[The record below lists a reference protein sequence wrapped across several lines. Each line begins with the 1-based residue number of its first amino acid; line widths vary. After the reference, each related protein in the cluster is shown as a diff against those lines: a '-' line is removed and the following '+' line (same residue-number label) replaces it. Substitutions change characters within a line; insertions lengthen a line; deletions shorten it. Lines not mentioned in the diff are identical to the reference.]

1 MNDLFAPLA
10 LACAAI
16 AVAGVFVNFI
26 LVAIHFADLPDQVP
40 RHYRITGR
48 PNAWGSKRFMWVYPA
63 IPLLMLIALT
73 GVTFTSAGK
82 LTHDELR
89 ASLRNMSL
97 MAAFLSVLS
106 LALTVRTFAVAEK
119 RAEGLGRPFFPILLA
134 ALVAVMFFLSR
145 K

>member
-1 MNDLFAPLA
+1 MTDLFPPIA
-10 LACAAI
+10 LACTAI

-26 LVAIHFADLPDQVP
+26 LVAIRFADLPDQVP
-40 RHYRITGR
+40 RHYGITGR
-48 PNAWGSKRFMWVYPA
+48 PDAWSSKRVIWVYPA

-73 GVTFTSAGK
+73 GITLTSAGK
-82 LTHDELR
+82 YTHDELR
-89 ASLRNMSL
+89 ASLRNLSL

-119 RAEGLGRPFFPILLA
+119 RAEGLGRMFFPIFLA
-134 ALVAVMFFLSR
+134 GLVAVMFVLSR